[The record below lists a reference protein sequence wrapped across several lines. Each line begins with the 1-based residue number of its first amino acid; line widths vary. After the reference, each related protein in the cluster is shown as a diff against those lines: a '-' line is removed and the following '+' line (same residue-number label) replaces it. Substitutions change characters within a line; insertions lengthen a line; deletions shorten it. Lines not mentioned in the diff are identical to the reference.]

1 MSSQNHRL
9 QKRAVQFWSFLLTL
23 VAQRKKK
30 LKTQFKDKYK
40 FIIFSIL
47 DYGTNVWFKFFWTI
61 IYRIF
66 ENFKIYRLQNFKIF
80 FWTTFH
86 FQLFFF
92 FSTILDPDPDLDMN
106 CDHLIMCFRFLK
118 DDCSTNIERDLR
130 VGMGALT
137 TKLLASFCSV
147 LWKSSNLG
155 RLHNFVIA
163 LGIPFTPL
171 EYCYSQING
180 K

>member
-1 MSSQNHRL
+1 MSSQNHQL

-61 IYRIF
+61 IYRTF

-86 FQLFFF
+86 FQLFFL
-92 FSTILDPDPDLDMN
+92 FSTILDLDPDPDPSMN
-106 CDHLIMCFRFLK
+106 CDHLIM
-118 DDCSTNIERDLR
+118 IERDLR

-137 TKLLASFCSV
+137 TKLLASFCIV